1 MDEQMV
7 EHGFPEETLKD
18 HSSGALER
26 TKARSRKLAVG
37 VGVALVVALVAVG
50 AGWVYT
56 GPARAYDHAY
66 GEYEVAFE
74 AHAKLASQAREVAE
88 ACEDNTDL
96 VADMPICTDFE
107 KAWGQGSKV
116 KKLAELK
123 QGARGAF
130 KSGANEAVKAREELT
145 ALDKKLDAALKAAK
159 NDLKA
164 QAVAYRES
172 ADKTVAEWEAAA
184 KQDRADAQ
192 AMKDTVSDEAP
203 RTELLKQLDVLDQA
217 ISEYKAL
224 GVDTYAAALKAA
236 LENITKAGEAE
247 NTAYTGVLAVLP
259 IEATPESVKTTASSG
274 VQAARSQA
282 RASAARPG
290 VPASNSSTPT
300 YSGNTNNSGGSSGS
314 HSGGGSNS
322 GGGSSSGGSS
332 GGGSSS
338 SGGYTAGDWVPSSTW
353 TEIDPGA
360 ISDDGS
366 LCFES
371 KGDSH
376 RQVPCDW

>member
-37 VGVALVVALVAVG
+37 VSVALLVALVAGV

-66 GEYEVAFE
+66 SEYEAAFE
-74 AHAKLASQAREVAE
+74 THSKLATDAREIAK
-88 ACEDNTDL
+88 ACEENTDL

-123 QGARGAF
+123 QGARGEF
-130 KSGANEAVKAREELT
+130 KSAASEAQQARETLV

-159 NDLKA
+159 SDLKA

-192 AMKDTVSDEAP
+192 AMKDTVSDEGP
-203 RTELLKQLDVLDQA
+203 RAELLKQLDVLDQA

-224 GVDTYAAALKAA
+224 GVDAYAAVLKAA
-236 LENITKAGEAE
+236 LENITAAGEAE
-247 NTAYTGVLAVLP
+247 NAAYTGVLAVLP

-274 VQAARSQA
+274 VQASRSQA

-290 VPASNSSTPT
+290 VPASNSGTPT
-300 YSGNTNNSGGSSGS
+300 YSGNTNTSGSSGGS

-332 GGGSSS
+332 SGGSSS
-338 SGGYTAGDWVPSSTW
+338 SGGYTAGDWVPDGTW
-353 TEIDPGA
+353 NEVDGNA
-360 ISDDGS
+360 VGSDGS
-366 LCFES
+366 ICFEELMS
-371 KGDSH
+371 GGS
-376 RQVPCDW
+376 RQVPCD